1 MEKPEAL
8 GAAGG
13 LRGESPGG
21 STKGVPGEVRVEA
34 GPGLSPGVGL
44 FHGSES
50 PMHPG
55 GIAIRSPGSDQT
67 SRGKVTLGSEPS
79 QHLGEVAGRSLG
91 SGTCP
96 GGLNP
101 LCPAPSVTQ
110 APSPGSR
117 GLEMN
122 SSECDPRSGSTCLH
136 LHNHEDRPRS
146 ILKKTSSISMPKPSV
161 EKKKSQHWDEGNILA
176 TYHPAGKDYGFMKV
190 DEPSTPYR
198 RFQDSYEDL
207 LAGSSNKVTP
217 EEIAERFAKM
227 DKTLQYGDNRSSG
240 SSDNFSK
247 TYSSDFDKRRRAHYD
262 EGKFL
267 KAQKKLPV
275 DDDEESNGAGGS
287 GSSGSPDSSTYR
299 SQSPRVWAP
308 ITLQQGIDLQRKEY
322 YCKGIYL
329 RSCSRP
335 ELQEDTEDEQDNST
349 TLSSQ
354 DSGSPVVS
362 GWCQWLVTKELSWQS
377 PGTSEREC
385 TSKRPPQSHTE
396 HKNEPG
402 QR

>member
-287 GSSGSPDSSTYR
+287 GSSGSPGVKLDPMPRPAER
-299 SQSPRVWAP
+299 SWAGGLAGGLKAE
-308 ITLQQGIDLQRKEY
+308 TGLVTKSQVLEAK
-322 YCKGIYL
+322 
-329 RSCSRP
+329 

>member
-1 MEKPEAL
+1 MA
-8 GAAGG
+8 
-13 LRGESPGG
+13 
-21 STKGVPGEVRVEA
+21 STTNMHM
-34 GPGLSPGVGL
+34 LSTPIL
-44 FHGSES
+44 WFSCTC
-50 PMHPG
+50 PLPL
-55 GIAIRSPGSDQT
+55 AC
-67 SRGKVTLGSEPS
+67 L
-79 QHLGEVAGRSLG
+79 LG
-91 SGTCP
+91 SGSARIHPPPKFFCKPDLATSHSH
-96 GGLNP
+96 P
-101 LCPAPSVTQ
+101 LPECFSSRILPSCSACELVFQ
-110 APSPGSR
+110 R
-117 GLEMN
+117 
-122 SSECDPRSGSTCLH
+122 
-136 LHNHEDRPRS
+136 
-146 ILKKTSSISMPKPSV
+146 
-161 EKKKSQHWDEGNILA
+161 KKSQHWDEGNILA

-287 GSSGSPDSSTYR
+287 GSSGSPGVKLDPMPRPAERSWAGGLAGGLKAETGLVTKSQVLEAKDSSTYR